1 MDLASFTD
9 RIRRLSAEEIRSC
22 AAGLQAEEHSVADQ
36 VTRWRAG
43 LTIERLVR
51 ECSRCEAQQATSTA
65 RTTARLVV
73 DVSRRRGIA
82 LPDGDVTRVAR
93 AAGEI
98 ARGLALGDVAA
109 PFVQRLLADFEPGLV
124 AGTPPVLSAA

>member
-1 MDLASFTD
+1 ML
-9 RIRRLSAEEIRSC
+9 RR
-22 AAGLQAEEHSVADQ
+22 
-36 VTRWRAG
+36 
-43 LTIERLVR
+43 
-51 ECSRCEAQQATSTA
+51 
-65 RTTARLVV
+65 
-73 DVSRRRGIA
+73 IA

-109 PFVQRLLADFEPGLV
+109 PFVQRLLADFETGLV